1 MSEST
6 QPKRRI
12 KKPQNPESVEQM
24 DWGESST
31 YGYKSDDERKDRR
44 GLEDWEMLESM
55 ENSTVGIPFWFIAI
69 FVVLLVV
76 AVGLTFPFWGNR
88 PGYERPWFDWGI
100 PAGVAWVVLMSAIIY
115 YFVEMV
121 PARRQKKE
129 KAEAEL
135 AAKLAAEDGVAEASV
150 REATQKQKQE

>member
-1 MSEST
+1 MSEPA

-12 KKPQNPESVEQM
+12 KKLKNPESVKQPE
-24 DWGESST
+24 WGESSD

-55 ENSTVGIPFWFIAI
+55 EQSTVGIPFWFVAI
-69 FVVLLVV
+69 FVVLLIV

-100 PAGVAWVVLMSAIIY
+100 PAGVAWVVVMSAVIY
-115 YFVEMV
+115 YFVEIV

-129 KAEAEL
+129 KEDAEKIAEEETN
-135 AAKLAAEDGVAEASV
+135 K
-150 REATQKQKQE
+150 

>member
-6 QPKRRI
+6 QPKRKI
-12 KKPQNPESVEQM
+12 KKPKSPDAVNKP
-24 DWGESST
+24 DWGETSN
-31 YGYKSDDERKDRR
+31 YGYRSDDERKDRR

-55 ENSTVGIPFWFIAI
+55 EQSTVGIPFWFVAI
-69 FVVLLVV
+69 FVVLLIV

-100 PAGVAWVVLMSAIIY
+100 PAGVAWVVVMSAVIY

-121 PARRQKKE
+121 PARRQKQEALDKE
-129 KAEAEL
+129 
-135 AAKLAAEDGVAEASV
+135 AAEKLRKETDSNEN
-150 REATQKQKQE
+150 